1 MRSGE
6 RDGTGAANPAGV
18 AGLMAMTASIIG
30 APGTTSIG
38 GGNAIGGG
46 ALPLRSAPNAT
57 LGGLPVIAIPDKAP
71 PSDATPNPLSF
82 PDAKAVELTNPAT
95 LQPLTG
101 APARFTVTNTS
112 GAPAAAI
119 FDVTVRFHDLSAS
132 STDVEE

>member
-46 ALPLRSAPNAT
+46 ALPLTSAPNAT

-71 PSDATPNPLSF
+71 RSDATPNPLSF